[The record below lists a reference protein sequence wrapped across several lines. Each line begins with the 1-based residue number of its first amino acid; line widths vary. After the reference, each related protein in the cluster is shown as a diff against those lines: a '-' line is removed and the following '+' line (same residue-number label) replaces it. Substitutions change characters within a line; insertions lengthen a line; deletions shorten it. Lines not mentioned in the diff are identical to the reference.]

1 MPESL
6 FSKAAGLRSE
16 TWYRCFPVN
25 FAKFLRTTF
34 LTEHLLVA
42 ASDYFLCQ
50 VVNSEVTRPTVH
62 FGVLK
67 AIVVIFMD
75 PRSFTQI
82 TFTCSKLTIETLEK
96 GVKYVQT

>member
-6 FSKAAGLRSE
+6 FTKAAGLRSE
-16 TWYRCFPVN
+16 IWYRCFPVN
-25 FAKFLRTTF
+25 FAKFLKTTF

-50 VVNSEVTRPTVH
+50 VVNSDVTHPTVH

-67 AIVVIFMD
+67 EIVVIFMD
-75 PRSFTQI
+75 IRSFTQL
-82 TFTCSKLTIETLEK
+82 TSTCSKLTIEALEK